1 MLKET
6 PSQTAGPYVHIGCIP
21 QYAGVEGIY
30 PNDPGCALPAGSQGT
45 PIRLQ
50 GKVFD
55 GNNDV
60 VKDALIELWQRDG
73 HGDKGIWLRQPTD
86 LASGFYQFDTVKP
99 AAVFGAPHVCLW
111 IVARGINLGLHT
123 RAYFPDEPENGHD
136 PVLARPDQGDTRS
149 YQPAPTRKKTSAIPA
164 SPSIASTFD
173 CKERGRRCSWM
184 FSRSALIVC
193 ASL

>member
-21 QYAGVEGIY
+21 QYAGIEGIY
-30 PNDPGCALPAGSQGT
+30 PNDPGCALPAGAQGT

-73 HGDKGIWLRQPTD
+73 HGNKGI
-86 LASGFYQFDTVKP
+86 
-99 AAVFGAPHVCLW
+99 
-111 IVARGINLGLHT
+111 
-123 RAYFPDEPENGHD
+123 
-136 PVLARPDQGDTRS
+136 
-149 YQPAPTRKKTSAIPA
+149 
-164 SPSIASTFD
+164 
-173 CKERGRRCSWM
+173 
-184 FSRSALIVC
+184 
-193 ASL
+193 